1 MHFVRPEHQIIAEML
16 ERMDSRFLL
25 DCECW
30 FGGGTAIVLKLGEYR
45 KSLDLDFLC
54 ASREGYRKLREGFFE
69 HGVRA
74 VFPEPV
80 QTLREVRADAYGI
93 RMIVGL
99 HGQPIRFEIVNEPR
113 IELRGAYDPD
123 LKVPA
128 LLPESMFAEKLLAN
142 ADRCQDRAVAYRDA
156 LDLGRLV
163 ETYQAIPDA
172 AVKAAEGAY
181 GKDIARFMAWVLNRL
196 RDDNE
201 IRYAAE
207 ALDMDFDAAARAVA
221 VLRQAALHVWADR
234 GIEEEV

>member
-1 MHFVRPEHQIIAEML
+1 ML
-16 ERMDSRFLL
+16 ASMDSGFLL

-30 FGGGTAIVLKLGEYR
+30 FGGRTAIVLKLGEYR
-45 KSLDLDFLC
+45 KSLNLDFLC

-69 HGVRA
+69 HGIRA
-74 VFPEPV
+74 AFPEPV
-80 QTLREVRADAYGI
+80 RMLREVRADTYGI
-93 RMIVGL
+93 RMIVEL
-99 HGQPIRFEIVNEPR
+99 HGQPVRVEIVNEPR

-123 LKVPA
+123 LKVPT
-128 LLPESMFAEKLLAN
+128 LLPESMFAEKPLAN

-163 ETYQAIPDA
+163 ETCSAIPGA

-196 RDDNE
+196 RDRHE

-207 ALDMDFDAAARAVA
+207 ALDMEFDGAAGAVA
-221 VLRQAALHVWADR
+221 ALRQAALHVWPDK
-234 GIEEEV
+234 GIEEDVPAL

>member
-142 ADRCQDRAVAYRDA
+142 ADRCKDRAVAYRDA

-221 VLRQAALHVWADR
+221 VLRQAALHVWPDR

>member
-1 MHFVRPEHQIIAEML
+1 MHFIRPEHEIIAEML
-16 ERMDSRFLL
+16 TSMDSGFLL

-45 KSLDLDFLC
+45 KSLDLGFLC
-54 ASREGYRKLREGFFE
+54 ASREGYRQLREGFFD
-69 HGVRA
+69 HGIRA

-80 QTLREVRADAYGI
+80 QMLREVRTDTYGI

-123 LKVPA
+123 LKVPT
-128 LLPESMFAEKLLAN
+128 LLPESLFAEKLLAN

-156 LDLGRLV
+156 IDLGRLV
-163 ETYQAIPDA
+163 ETYEAIPDT

-196 RDDNE
+196 RDRNE

-207 ALDMDFDAAARAVA
+207 ALDMDFDAAAGAVA
-221 VLRQAALHVWADR
+221 VLRQAALHVWPDK
-234 GIEEEV
+234 GIEEQV

>member
-1 MHFVRPEHQIIAEML
+1 MHFIRPEHEIIAEML
-16 ERMDSRFLL
+16 TSMDSGFLL

-45 KSLDLDFLC
+45 KSLDLGFLC
-54 ASREGYRKLREGFFE
+54 ASREGYRQLREGFFD
-69 HGVRA
+69 HGIRA

-80 QTLREVRADAYGI
+80 QMLREVRTDTYGI

-123 LKVPA
+123 LKVPT
-128 LLPESMFAEKLLAN
+128 LLPESLFAEKLLAN

-156 LDLGRLV
+156 IDLGRLV
-163 ETYQAIPDA
+163 ETYEAIPDT

-196 RDDNE
+196 RDMNE

-207 ALDMDFDAAARAVA
+207 ALDMDFDAAAGAVA
-221 VLRQAALHVWADR
+221 VLRQAALHVWPDK
-234 GIEEEV
+234 GIEEQV

>member
-80 QTLREVRADAYGI
+80 QTLREVRADAEVDDTQGLVV
-93 RMIVGL
+93 RSSVPGHEVGPDPRCHHHAAGAHPGPDHL
-99 HGQPIRFEIVNEPR
+99 GQR
-113 IELRGAYDPD
+113 
-123 LKVPA
+123 
-128 LLPESMFAEKLLAN
+128 
-142 ADRCQDRAVAYRDA
+142 
-156 LDLGRLV
+156 
-163 ETYQAIPDA
+163 
-172 AVKAAEGAY
+172 
-181 GKDIARFMAWVLNRL
+181 
-196 RDDNE
+196 
-201 IRYAAE
+201 
-207 ALDMDFDAAARAVA
+207 
-221 VLRQAALHVWADR
+221 
-234 GIEEEV
+234 